1 MEGFST
7 RHTGECRILNEKGVS
22 GCGFLASVLGPEI
35 KQVLTAGIWLKAFV
49 FRRWPE
55 QHTSRNQSSPAPL
68 EVFKGFFFFLNLRF
82 HCF

>member
-1 MEGFST
+1 MEDFST

-55 QHTSRNQSSPAPL
+55 QHTSPSKSSPRLWRFLRA
-68 EVFKGFFFFLNLRF
+68 FFFSLNLCF